1 MEQVDQMRI
10 DEFSLRVR
18 LDVQDPVLLV
28 AEPLSRLLSAEPL
41 DEVDGLDVDLL
52 RELDLFDAAENDGID
67 LHGTAGSE
75 RGTENK
81 GPSQV

>member
-1 MEQVDQMRI
+1 MRI

-52 RELDLFDAAENDGID
+52 RELDLIDAAENDGVD

-81 GPSQV
+81 GPS

>member
-1 MEQVDQMRI
+1 MRI

-52 RELDLFDAAENDGID
+52 RELYLFDAAENDGVD

-81 GPSQV
+81 GPS

>member
-41 DEVDGLDVDLL
+41 DEVDGLGVDLL
-52 RELDLFDAAENDGID
+52 RELDLFDAAENDGVD

-81 GPSQV
+81 GPC

>member
-1 MEQVDQMRI
+1 MRI
-10 DEFSLRVR
+10 DEFSLRVP
-18 LDVQDPVLLV
+18 LDVQGPVLLV

-41 DEVDGLDVDLL
+41 DEVDGLGVDLL
-52 RELDLFDAAENDGID
+52 RDLDLFDAAENDGVD

-81 GPSQV
+81 GPC